1 MLSRTHVINDEQKE
15 KAIKNLLET
24 ITRENTTDCGK
35 LCPSYSLM
43 TGFIGT
49 AWIGKALSDNG
60 YSDIAY
66 RLLQQ
71 TSYPS
76 WLYSVEQGATTIWER
91 LNSYTHLDGFGGNN
105 RMNSFNHYSFGAV
118 GSWMYNY
125 SLGIQRDEAFPG
137 FKHFILK
144 PAIDLAGKMK
154 YAKGYYDSMY
164 GRIESGWE
172 IENEIIRY
180 TFNIPGNTSA
190 LLYLPASSVK
200 DVKENGKGILKKS
213 TGIKFIGENNGK
225 VILELESG
233 SYQFEVKK

>member
-1 MLSRTHVINDEQKE
+1 MLPLAFNIINDEQKE

-76 WLYSVEQGATTIWER
+76 WLYSVEQRCDDYLGTLEF
-91 LNSYTHLDGFGGNN
+91 LYPFGW
-105 RMNSFNHYSFGAV
+105 V
-118 GSWMYNY
+118 WQ
-125 SLGIQRDEAFPG
+125 GI
-137 FKHFILK
+137 
-144 PAIDLAGKMK
+144 
-154 YAKGYYDSMY
+154 
-164 GRIESGWE
+164 
-172 IENEIIRY
+172 
-180 TFNIPGNTSA
+180 T
-190 LLYLPASSVK
+190 V
-200 DVKENGKGILKKS
+200 
-213 TGIKFIGENNGK
+213 
-225 VILELESG
+225 
-233 SYQFEVKK
+233 